1 MLRKPIL
8 SGRIG
13 KWAYALVEYDLA
25 CEPLKSMK
33 GQIVADFIVEHR
45 INDEHDLE
53 VSCITCTPWELYFDG
68 LVCDDG
74 RGISAVLVSP
84 GGVVF

>member
-8 SGRIG
+8 SCRIG
-13 KWAYALVEYDLA
+13 KWAYTLVEYDLA

-45 INDEHDLE
+45 ID
-53 VSCITCTPWELYFDG
+53 DG
-68 LVCDDG
+68 LD
-74 RGISAVLVSP
+74 LKVS
-84 GGVVF
+84 